1 MSYEFKLREASWSS
15 LNYSNSFNIICI
27 TETLSTDND
36 IKNNS
41 NFHLPNFDFIH
52 QERKTGKKVGG
63 ILIYVKN
70 HIKLKIIKDLSLFL
84 MATVLK

>member
-1 MSYEFKLREASWSS
+1 M
-15 LNYSNSFNIICI
+15 CV
-27 TETLSTDND
+27 TETWSADND

-52 QERKTGKKVGG
+52 QERKTGKKGGG

-70 HIKLKIIKDLSLFL
+70 HIKFKTIKDLFVSNGEE
-84 MATVLK
+84 